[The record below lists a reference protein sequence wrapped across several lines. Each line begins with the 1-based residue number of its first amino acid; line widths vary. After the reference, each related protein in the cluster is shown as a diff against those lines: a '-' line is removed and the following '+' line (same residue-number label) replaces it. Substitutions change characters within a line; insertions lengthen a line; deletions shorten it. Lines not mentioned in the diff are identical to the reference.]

1 MYKGVTAR
9 TLISYI
15 NDLVSKGQLPKE
27 LAASY
32 NVQERFTQS
41 DVNGL
46 EKFADRILKKYG
58 IDVEFTR
65 HFVDR
70 LNDPRNK
77 PEIKVSELQR
87 FFKKIEQSKGRGI
100 RQNPDVE
107 LVLKDLSSDINLPV
121 VINYKNGE
129 FEVVNKT
136 VMRKK
141 DFKTRNK
148 VIKYEGVSTSR
159 AQQAAI
165 AIAKKEKNKK

>member
-1 MYKGVTAR
+1 
-9 TLISYI
+9 
-15 NDLVSKGQLPKE
+15 
-27 LAASY
+27 
-32 NVQERFTQS
+32 
-41 DVNGL
+41 
-46 EKFADRILKKYG
+46 
-58 IDVEFTR
+58 
-65 HFVDR
+65 
-70 LNDPRNK
+70 
-77 PEIKVSELQR
+77 
-87 FFKKIEQSKGRGI
+87 
-100 RQNPDVE
+100 VE